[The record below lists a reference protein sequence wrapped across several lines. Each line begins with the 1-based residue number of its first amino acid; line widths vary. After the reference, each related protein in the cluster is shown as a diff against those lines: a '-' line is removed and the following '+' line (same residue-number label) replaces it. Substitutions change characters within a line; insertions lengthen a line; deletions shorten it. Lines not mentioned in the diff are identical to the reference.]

1 MYKRIIL
8 AYDGS
13 AGGQKTLLD
22 IKDLA
27 HWEHP
32 HLTLVAVAPIVPM
45 GMVAVDMG
53 YLDSTNP
60 ADTENSLKEQLRQGV
75 ETLRTM
81 GFEADGELLKGEV
94 IREVT
99 RYASEQRAD
108 LIVVSHRQ
116 EKSLLRRWWSGST
129 AKSLVEEAPCN
140 VLVVVHKA

>member
-13 AGGQKTLLD
+13 AGGQKALLD

-27 HWEHP
+27 HWDHP
-32 HLTLVAVAPIVPM
+32 QLTLVTVAPVVPVNM
-45 GMVAVDMG
+45 AAVDMG
-53 YLDSTNP
+53 YLSSTTP
-60 ADTENSLKEQLRQGV
+60 ADKENSLKEQLQQGV

-81 GFEADGELLKGEV
+81 GFDAEGELLKGEV

-108 LIVVSHRQ
+108 LIVVSHKQ

-140 VLVVVHKA
+140 VLIVVHKG

>member
-13 AGGQKTLLD
+13 ASGQKALLG

-27 HWEHP
+27 HWERP
-32 HLTLVAVAPIVPM
+32 HLTLVAVDPLVSM
-45 GMVAVDMG
+45 GVAAVDMG
-53 YLDSTNP
+53 YLHSTNP
-60 ADTENSLKEQLRQGV
+60 TASENSLKEQLREGV

-99 RYASEQRAD
+99 RYATEQGAD
-108 LIVVSHRQ
+108 LIVVGHKH
-116 EKSLLRRWWSGST
+116 EKNLLRRWWSSSH

-140 VLVVVHKA
+140 VLIVVHKV